1 MQSPEDK
8 NYLEE
13 LSPCNSVGHVGTVE
27 GPVESTIMKGPA
39 TLFSVLLALICCQIK
54 SESLDQSDVL
64 VFFSNYTNYLSESIS
79 RIEDK
84 DLRLD
89 ISKLFNEVS
98 PILHKTL
105 LSNKGSKKTNKL
117 KRIVTELK
125 NIESLL
131 EIVTASVRPAPLKD
145 RPSLLKASRLDV
157 SSNVKDTYHYSGLSA
172 FHQSLLANS
181 SEGERGE
188 VSEAEVV
195 SRLQEVLGQDKGGE
209 KEPVKQTDL
218 LTLHTDF
225 TGDSSKVVPPW
236 DTRTAQG
243 EPTRRPYRVSLDAV
257 KF

>member
-1 MQSPEDK
+1 MRRPEVIV
-8 NYLEE
+8 
-13 LSPCNSVGHVGTVE
+13 P
-27 GPVESTIMKGPA
+27 
-39 TLFSVLLALICCQIK
+39 FLLALAFPQIK
-54 SESLDQSDVL
+54 SESLDKIDVL

-105 LSNKGSKKTNKL
+105 LSNKGSKKTKTL

-125 NIESLL
+125 NIENLL
-131 EIVTASVRPAPLKD
+131 DVVTASANPAPLKD
-145 RPSLLKASRLDV
+145 RPSPLKASRLDV

-181 SEGERGE
+181 SDGERGE

-195 SRLQEVLGQDKGGE
+195 SRLQEVLGQDKGE
-209 KEPVKQTDL
+209 KKEAVKQTDL
-218 LTLHTDF
+218 LTMHTDF
-225 TGDSSKVVPPW
+225 TGNSSKVVPPW

-243 EPTRRPYRVSLDAV
+243 EPTRRPYRVSSDVL
-257 KF
+257 KY